1 MSNKPS
7 RYTLSEELSNLL
19 VGFGKKAME
28 NKKTYRQLNLGDNAV
43 ELQELKNPNAKRKG
57 GKHTASRRISRHKRR
72 VSRRK
77 RNARK

>member
-1 MSNKPS
+1 MSKKPS

-19 VGFGKKAME
+19 VGFGNNAME
-28 NKKTYRQLNLGDNAV
+28 GNKTYRQLNLGNNAV
-43 ELQELKNPNAKRKG
+43 ELKELNANDNKG

-77 RNARK
+77 RNVRK